1 MLRGTVKKM
10 MTITLLITVSAAA
23 GTPAHNRA
31 AEYFGA
37 YLTALERVQQAY
49 AAINEMMRAG
59 EEGEVVEQAIE
70 FLSAYEEAREN
81 LDRARKI
88 IAPFASSL
96 DTSIATS
103 ASATVTALDRSR
115 QITDNWRDLY
125 CELVDYV
132 VVSKLPNAPKID
144 LLPLRDRTEAL
155 HARSSEARA
164 ALKQAASSTIATL
177 SATPEQREE
186 AAQRLNK
193 IFVTTSY

>member
-1 MLRGTVKKM
+1 
-10 MTITLLITVSAAA
+10 
-23 GTPAHNRA
+23 
-31 AEYFGA
+31 
-37 YLTALERVQQAY
+37 
-49 AAINEMMRAG
+49 
-59 EEGEVVEQAIE
+59 
-70 FLSAYEEAREN
+70 
-81 LDRARKI
+81 
-88 IAPFASSL
+88 
-96 DTSIATS
+96 ATS

-155 HARSSEARA
+155 HARSSEARE

-193 IFVTTSY
+193 IFVTASY